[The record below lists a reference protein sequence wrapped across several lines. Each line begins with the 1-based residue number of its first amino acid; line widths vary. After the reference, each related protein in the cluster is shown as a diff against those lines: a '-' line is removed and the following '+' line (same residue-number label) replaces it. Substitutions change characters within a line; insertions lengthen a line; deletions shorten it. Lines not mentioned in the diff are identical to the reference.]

1 MPVVTSNII
10 YLLKKGPYFYIQKFI
25 TMHFKALI
33 SISFLIIFNHL
44 CISQLSSNLP
54 IIVIDTDNEDIPDE
68 PKIFGSMGIIYD
80 ENGGIN
86 SVNDT
91 YNHYNGNIGIETR
104 GNSTQGFDKKTY
116 SIELRTALNADTS
129 VNLFGM
135 GGEEDW
141 ILHAMVI
148 DKSQVRIPMSFYLA
162 QRMGQYA
169 SEWKY
174 VELILNGDYRGIYIL
189 VEKIKRD
196 DDRVDIEKL
205 DEDDLAGDSLTGGY
219 ILRMDWLDDPQGFE
233 SNYNSQGG
241 NPMFYQW
248 YYPKANK
255 IKPQQA
261 AYIESWMDEFEEA
274 LFANNYTNSLG
285 NRYTDYINLNSFT
298 DFLLINE
305 FSKNSDGYKLSSYVH
320 KDAESKGGK
329 LVAGP
334 IWDFDQTY
342 GVSLVCS
349 NHIPTGWTYLQNQ
362 DCWDLESMPMWWQSL
377 MQDEVFQNR
386 LKCRWTEF
394 RSSFM
399 HTDSVINWILEDTTY
414 LSQAI
419 QRNFEKWDEFIGESI
434 WIEPE
439 PIPQSYEEEISTMIN
454 WITNRLNWM
463 DINMPG
469 NCADDTDLNLNEIQT
484 NFNIYPNP
492 TNDVLNIVCSP
503 NSIISISDIHG
514 KLFQQFMTQKE
525 FTQINISHL
534 SSGTYF
540 VRFEGNSSN
549 EIKKIL
555 VR

>member
-1 MPVVTSNII
+1 MKKTIVLLLFTSCI
-10 YLLKKGPYFYIQKFI
+10 YQY
-25 TMHFKALI
+25 
-33 SISFLIIFNHL
+33 SFAQFT
-44 CISQLSSNLP
+44 SSNLP
-54 IIVIDTDNEDIPDE
+54 IISIDTDDEDIPDE
-68 PKIFGSMGIIYD
+68 PKINGTMGIIYD
-80 ENGGIN
+80 ANGGIN
-86 SVNDT
+86 SIVDPF
-91 YNHYNGNIGIETR
+91 NHYNGNIGIETR

-116 SIELRTALNADTS
+116 SLELRTATNQDTS

-148 DKSQVRIPMSFYLA
+148 DKSQVRIPMSFHLA
-162 QRMGQYA
+162 QQMGQYA

-189 VEKIKRD
+189 VEKIKRVN
-196 DDRVDIEKL
+196 DRVDIAKL

-219 ILRMDWLDDPQGFE
+219 ILRMDWLDNPLGFE

-241 NPMFYQW
+241 NPMFFQW

-274 LFANNYTNSLG
+274 LFASNYTNSLG
-285 NRYTDYINLNSFT
+285 NRYTDYIDLNSFT

-320 KDAESKGGK
+320 KEKDSKGGK

-342 GVSLVCS
+342 GVSTVCS
-349 NHIPTGWTYLQNQ
+349 NHIYTGWTYLQNQ
-362 DCWDLESMPMWWQSL
+362 DCWDLESMPMWWQN
-377 MQDEVFQNR
+377 MMEDPIFQNR

-394 RSSFM
+394 RSTFM
-399 HTDSVINWILEDTTY
+399 HTDSVVNWILEDTTY

-434 WIEPE
+434 WIEPF

-463 DINMPG
+463 DNNMPG
-469 NCADDTDLNLNEIQT
+469 DCENDSDLSLDEMNSE
-484 NFNIYPNP
+484 FNVYPNP
-492 TNDVLNIVCSP
+492 AYEILYIKCQP
-503 NSIISISDIHG
+503 NSKISLSDIHG
-514 KLFQQFMTQKE
+514 KLLRQFTAQNELSQMSLK
-525 FTQINISHL
+525 HL
-534 SSGTYF
+534 SSGTYL
-540 VRFEGNSSN
+540 VQLENDSLL
-549 EIKKIL
+549 EVKKIII
-555 VR
+555 R

>member
-1 MPVVTSNII
+1 MIFKPLFSIC
-10 YLLKKGPYFYIQKFI
+10 LLFI
-25 TMHFKALI
+25 SA
-33 SISFLIIFNHL
+33 
-44 CISQLSSNLP
+44 QLSHAQLSSSNLP
-54 IIVIDTDNEDIPDE
+54 IISIETDDEEIPDE
-68 PKIFGSMGIIYD
+68 PKINGTMGIIYD
-80 ENGGIN
+80 VNGGIN
-86 SVNDT
+86 SVTDPF
-91 YNHYNGNIGIETR
+91 NHYNGNIGIETR

-116 SIELRTALNADTS
+116 SLELRTSSNLDTS
-129 VNLFGM
+129 VNLFDM
-135 GGEEDW
+135 GSEEDW

-196 DDRVDIEKL
+196 NDRVDIAKL

-219 ILRMDWLDDPQGFE
+219 ILRMDWLDDAQGFE

-261 AYIESWMDEFEEA
+261 AYIQDWMAEFEEA
-274 LFANNYTNSLG
+274 LYANDYMNSLG
-285 NRYTDYINLNSFT
+285 NRYTDYIDLNSFT

-320 KDAESKGGK
+320 KDKDSKGGK

-349 NHIPTGWTYLQNQ
+349 NHIYTGWTYLQNQ
-362 DCWDLESMPMWWQSL
+362 DCWDLESMPMWWQN
-377 MQDEVFQNR
+377 MMEDPIFQNR
-386 LKCRWTEF
+386 LNCRWTEF
-394 RSSFM
+394 RSTFM
-399 HTDSVINWILEDTTY
+399 HTDSVVNWILEDTTY

-434 WIEPE
+434 WIEPQ

-463 DINMPG
+463 DSNMPG
-469 NCADDTDLNLNEIQT
+469 DCANDTDLSVNEM
-484 NFNIYPNP
+484 NSEFNVYPNP
-492 TNDVLNIVCSP
+492 TYDILYIKCQP
-503 NSIISISDIHG
+503 NSKIALSDIHG
-514 KLFQQFMTQKE
+514 KLLHQFTTQNE
-525 FTQINISHL
+525 LSLMRLSHL

-540 VRFEGNSSN
+540 VQLQNNSFL
-549 EIKKIL
+549 EVKKIS

>member
-1 MPVVTSNII
+1 MKKMFLH
-10 YLLKKGPYFYIQKFI
+10 LLKLHKNFF
-25 TMHFKALI
+25 TMKIKLTFA
-33 SISFLIIFNHL
+33 FL
-44 CISQLSSNLP
+44 CILFINQNHFAQLISSNLP
-54 IIVIDTDNEDIPDE
+54 IISIDTDDEDIPDE

-80 ENGGIN
+80 ESGGIN
-86 SVNDT
+86 SINDPF
-91 YNHYNGNIGIETR
+91 NHYNGFVGIETR

-116 SIELRTALNADTS
+116 SLELRTNTDQDTS

-162 QRMGQYA
+162 QQMGQYA

-196 DDRVDIEKL
+196 DDRVDIAKL
-205 DEDDLAGDSLTGGY
+205 SENDLTGDSVTGGY
-219 ILRMDWLDDPQGFE
+219 ILRMDWLDNPQGFE

-274 LFANNYTNSLG
+274 LFSNDYTNSLG
-285 NRYTDYINLNSFT
+285 KRYTDYIDLNSFT

-320 KDAESKGGK
+320 KDKDSKGGK

-349 NHIPTGWTYLQNQ
+349 NHIYTGWTYLQNQ
-362 DCWDLESMPMWWQSL
+362 DCWDLESMPMWWQSM

-386 LKCRWTEF
+386 LKCRWIEF
-394 RSSFM
+394 RSTFM
-399 HTDSVINWILEDTTY
+399 HTDSVVNWIIQDTTY
-414 LSQAI
+414 LSQAL
-419 QRNFEKWDEFIGESI
+419 QRNFDKWDEFIGESI

-454 WITNRLNWM
+454 WISNRLNWM

-469 NCADDTDLNLNEIQT
+469 DCTNDTDLSLDEIT
-484 NFNIYPNP
+484 TELNIYPNP
-492 TNDVLNIVCSP
+492 VKDVLYINSKEGSTIRLLDIQGKILSETMASSKVTVINVSP
-503 NSIISISDIHG
+503 W
-514 KLFQQFMTQKE
+514 
-525 FTQINISHL
+525 

-540 VRFEGNSSN
+540 VHTNNRTH
-549 EIKKIL
+549 KIL
-555 VR
+555 IE